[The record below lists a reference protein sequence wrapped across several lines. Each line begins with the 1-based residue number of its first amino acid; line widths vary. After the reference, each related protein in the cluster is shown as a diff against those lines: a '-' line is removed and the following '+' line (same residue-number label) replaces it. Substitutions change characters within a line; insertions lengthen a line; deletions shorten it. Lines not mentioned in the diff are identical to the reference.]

1 MSSALMLTLALSV
14 GPAPTND
21 KAKCDSKD
29 ATAKSDDGFKLIHVN
44 DLVSM
49 EADAAHPVHIYDA
62 NGDDTRK
69 KEGIIP
75 GAVLLSSFKDYDV
88 STLPKDK
95 ASALVFYCG
104 NTKCM
109 ASHAAAKRAN
119 QAGYANVAVM
129 ADGIMGWK
137 QAGQAVAKAQ

>member
-1 MSSALMLTLALSV
+1 MSSSLMLVLALSV
-14 GPAPTND
+14 GPAPTTD
-21 KAKCDSKD
+21 KAACDGKD
-29 ATAKSDDGFKLIHVN
+29 ATAKSADSFRLIHVN
-44 DLVSM
+44 DLVAM
-49 EADAAHPVHIYDA
+49 EADSAHPVHIYDA

-88 STLPKDK
+88 ATLPQDK

-109 ASHAAAKRAN
+109 ASHAAAQRATS
-119 QAGYANVAVM
+119 AGYANVAVM

-137 QAGQAVAKAQ
+137 EAGKAVAKQ